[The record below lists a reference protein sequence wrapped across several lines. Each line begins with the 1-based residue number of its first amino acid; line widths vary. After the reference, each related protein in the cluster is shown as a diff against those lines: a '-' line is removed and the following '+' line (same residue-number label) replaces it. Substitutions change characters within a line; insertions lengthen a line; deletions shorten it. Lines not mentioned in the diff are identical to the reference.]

1 MQVVQPIQMHLATLA
16 PALMF
21 GLIGGLLAALFA
33 RLNTFIC
40 KRRSLLLAKIPTLL
54 LKRLVRMLEPILIV
68 VNISRDFVWPLVS
81 IVFCFYSFSNF
92 YFIMSA
98 DILIDSGLYHTCGNW
113 YLNFHS
119 SPTTFFFNKLF
130 TVQAMKPFV
139 IRSEP
144 RSWTLTRLYV
154 TWFY

>member
-68 VNISRDFVWPLVS
+68 VNISRDFV
-81 IVFCFYSFSNF
+81 
-92 YFIMSA
+92 
-98 DILIDSGLYHTCGNW
+98 
-113 YLNFHS
+113 
-119 SPTTFFFNKLF
+119 
-130 TVQAMKPFV
+130 
-139 IRSEP
+139 
-144 RSWTLTRLYV
+144 
-154 TWFY
+154 